1 MTLTQGT
8 SLWAI
13 QQMLEG
19 KKVSAS
25 SWFNTDYIYLTN
37 SKITDKAGETF
48 EFKDFFNGQVIT
60 WQLWTP
66 PNPHTKG
73 TFAWAW
79 EEIQRGNRVK
89 VYEPAYNEDSTFSF
103 WQDKGL
109 LMVSKYNSFSFTDPC
124 DTISVTLINSTKW
137 ELA

>member
-19 KKVSAS
+19 KKVTAPY
-25 SWFNTDYIYLTN
+25 FTKPEFLCITKEKIY
-37 SKITDKAGETF
+37 DE
-48 EFKDFFNGQVIT
+48 KDNEIDFSIFGIADTT
-60 WQLWTP
+60 WQLWPP

-79 EEIQRGNRVK
+79 EEIQRGNKVK
-89 VYEPAYNEDSTFSF
+89 VCEPNYNEDSTYSF
-103 WQDKGL
+103 WQVKGL
-109 LMVSKYNSFSFTDPC
+109 MMTCKYNAISINSPC
-124 DTISVTLINSTKW
+124 DTIPVILINSTKW

>member
-19 KKVSAS
+19 KKIKQPLWGAEE
-25 SWFNTDYIYLTN
+25 YIHIIDQ
-37 SKITDKAGETF
+37 KIFCEQNKEQQLSLLIGCS
-48 EFKDFFNGQVIT
+48 G
-60 WQLWTP
+60 WQLWPP

-79 EEIQRGNRVK
+79 EEIQRGNKVK
-89 VYEPAYNEDSTFSF
+89 VCEPDYNEDSTYSF
-103 WQDKGL
+103 WQINGL
-109 LMVSKYNSFSFTDPC
+109 MMTCKYNAISINSPC
-124 DTISVTLINSTKW
+124 PSIPVVLINSTKW

>member
-19 KKVSAS
+19 KK
-25 SWFNTDYIYLTN
+25 ITN
-37 SKITDKAGETF
+37 STWNIT
-48 EFKDFFNGQVIT
+48 EFI
-60 WQLWTP
+60 QLIEGKLLCERGIEHPLSLVSDYTKGWRLWSP

-79 EEIQRGNRVK
+79 EEIQRGNKVK
-89 VYEPAYNEDSTFSF
+89 VYEPNYNEDSTFSF
-103 WQDKGL
+103 WQINGL
-109 LMVSKYNSFSFTDPC
+109 IVVSKYNSFSFTDPC
-124 DTISVTLINSTKW
+124 DTIPVILINSTKW

>member
-13 QQMLEG
+13 QQMLEE
-19 KKVSAS
+19 KKIAWHDWPDS
-25 SWFNTDYIYLTN
+25 DYIHIIDGKLVDEDGLRESLGMFGCSDT
-37 SKITDKAGETF
+37 
-48 EFKDFFNGQVIT
+48 
-60 WQLWTP
+60 LWRLWSP

-79 EEIQRGNRVK
+79 EEIQRGNKVK
-89 VYEPAYNEDSTFSF
+89 VYEPNYNEDSTFSF
-103 WQDKGL
+103 WQINGL
-109 LMVSKYNSFSFTDPC
+109 MMVCIYNSFSFTDHC